1 MFVDR
6 QSELAFLDSI
16 LERKRPTEAQLILM
30 YGRRRVGKTVL
41 LRHWAERSGVDH
53 TYWAAEKEPAALQ
66 RRKLFA
72 RLLGI
77 ETSQAT
83 TFDSWS
89 DCWEAIAAF
98 ISDRRRILIL
108 DEIPYAVESD
118 SAMLSSLQHAWDH
131 LFKESRMVMVL
142 CGSHVHTMETIQTRQ
157 SPLFGRFT
165 GQWWLRP
172 LPFASLREFL
182 PTWTA
187 EERVAGYAVV
197 GGIPAY
203 LEWLEPDL
211 SFRDNVRDVILAP
224 GSMFAAEP
232 IFLLYDEIREPST
245 YLAILKA
252 IGTGNHS
259 LSDISSAAL
268 VGKSHLSAYLA
279 RLREIRMVERRLPIT
294 VPRPQRRRARTG
306 RYHLTDPYFRFYF
319 RFVAPYQDEL
329 AYKPEKVFPR
339 IHDGL
344 RSFVGSTAFEELG
357 RQWIAMQGQ
366 AGNLPFEIEEI
377 GAHWSRTAQVDAVA
391 LNWTE
396 HKILLGECKWGVDPV
411 KRSVIRE
418 LVESKAPNVLKDLPP
433 RGDVWQA
440 HYVFFGRAGFTE
452 AARAQAESVGA
463 ELVDLTR
470 LDTDLSP
477 GPQIGWL
484 PDHKRPA

>member
-6 QSELAFLDSI
+6 QSELTFLDSI
-16 LERKRPTEAQLILM
+16 LERKRPTEAQLVLM

-41 LRHWAERSGVDH
+41 LRHWAERSGVDQ

-66 RRKLFA
+66 RRKLFT
-72 RLLGI
+72 RLLGL

-83 TFDSWS
+83 TFDSWA
-89 DCWEAIAAF
+89 DCWQAVAAF
-98 ISDRRRILIL
+98 IGDRKRILIM
-108 DEIPYAVESD
+108 DEIPYAVASD

-131 LFKESRMVMVL
+131 LFKQSRIIMVL

-165 GQWWLRP
+165 GQWWLQP

-182 PTWTA
+182 PNWSA

-197 GGIPAY
+197 GGVPAY

-211 SFRDNVRDVILAP
+211 SFSDNIRDVILAP
-224 GSMFAAEP
+224 GSMFVAEP
-232 IFLLYDEIREPST
+232 TFLLYDEVREPST
-245 YLAILKA
+245 HLAILKA

-259 LSDISSAAL
+259 LSDISNAAL
-268 VGKSHLSAYLA
+268 VSKTHLSAYLA

-294 VPRPQRRRARTG
+294 VPRPRRRRARTG

-319 RFVAPYQDEL
+319 RFIAPYQDEL
-329 AYKPEKVFPR
+329 AYKPEKVLPR

-344 RSFVGSTAFEELG
+344 RAFVGSTAFEELG
-357 RQWIAMQGQ
+357 GQWIATQGQ
-366 AGNLPFEIEEI
+366 AGNLPLEIDEI
-377 GAHWSRTAQVDAVA
+377 GTHWSRTVQVDVVA

-396 HKILLGECKWGVDPV
+396 HKVLLGECKWGTDPI
-411 KRSVIRE
+411 KRSVVRDLIE
-418 LVESKAPNVLKDLPP
+418 NKTPKVLKDLPP
-433 RGDVWQA
+433 RSDAWQV
-440 HYVFFGRAGFTE
+440 HYAFFGRAGFTD
-452 AARAQAESVGA
+452 AARAEAESVGA

-470 LDTDLSP
+470 LDTDLS
-477 GPQIGWL
+477 Q
-484 PDHKRPA
+484 DSQTS